1 MIETLVK
8 PVPLDN
14 DIAVMKILHLMGQ
27 LSPKDM
33 QHVLT
38 IAMQVYKVVRKEEPV
53 DSSYA

>member
-14 DIAVMKILHLMGQ
+14 DIAVMKILQLMGQ
-27 LSPKDM
+27 LSPKDI

-38 IAMQVYKVVRKEEPV
+38 ISMQIYKVVREEEV
-53 DSSYA
+53 SDTSNA

>member
-38 IAMQVYKVVRKEEPV
+38 IAMQVYKVVRKEELV

>member
-14 DIAVMKILHLMGQ
+14 DVAVMKILQLMGQ

-38 IAMQVYKVVRKEEPV
+38 IAVKVYKVVREEEV
-53 DSSYA
+53 RDTSNA

>member
-8 PVPLDN
+8 PVSLNN

-27 LSPKDM
+27 LSPKDL

-38 IAMQVYKVVRKEEPV
+38 IGMSVYKVVREEEV
-53 DSSYA
+53 SDTSNA